1 MCCNLVCQVMKCEH
15 CDMILMDDENVVT
28 NYLIHK
34 RICHKE
40 ELSDE
45 EKMFGEYREKMI
57 RQKEEYVKLKEKMG
71 DSDLIFNAK
80 ERDV

>member
-1 MCCNLVCQVMKCEH
+1 MKCEH
-15 CDMILMDDENVVT
+15 CDEVLMDDENVVT

-34 RICHKE
+34 RICHKDE
-40 ELSDE
+40 ASDE

-57 RQKEEYVKLKEKMG
+57 RQKEEYVKLKEKIG

>member
-1 MCCNLVCQVMKCEH
+1 MKCEH
-15 CDMILMDDENVVT
+15 CDEILMDDENVVT

-34 RICHKE
+34 RICHKD
-40 ELSDE
+40 ELQDK
-45 EKMFGEYREKMI
+45 EKMFDEYREKMI
-57 RQKEEYVKLKEKMG
+57 RQKEEYIKLKEKIG

>member
-1 MCCNLVCQVMKCEH
+1 MKCEH
-15 CDMILMDDENVVT
+15 CDVILMDDENVVT

-34 RICHKE
+34 RICHK
-40 ELSDE
+40 DE
-45 EKMFGEYREKMI
+45 PQDEGKMFGEHKKKMI
-57 RQKEEYVKLKEKMG
+57 RQKEEYVKLKEKIG